1 VFTTEERKQMKPL
14 HERKEQ
20 QPLIWTH
27 AKTFQRAFELRT
39 AEDVYA
45 TLCWEQDWRS
55 PARAEVA
62 GDGWTFQRSGEN
74 HPYIL
79 VSRPGRAVEVARLDL
94 TGPGTALLACR
105 EGQNYHWEYGTD
117 EAGSVF
123 GAWKSA
129 EGQPILTF
137 QAVSMLTADMGVA
150 IASTWHDLPELSLL
164 ITLGWYL
171 TRIHTEDDGR
181 TTSGLFDGE

>member
-1 VFTTEERKQMKPL
+1 MKPL

-79 VSRPGRAVEVARLDL
+79 VSRPGRAVEV
-94 TGPGTALLACR
+94 
-105 EGQNYHWEYGTD
+105 
-117 EAGSVF
+117 
-123 GAWKSA
+123 
-129 EGQPILTF
+129 
-137 QAVSMLTADMGVA
+137 
-150 IASTWHDLPELSLL
+150 
-164 ITLGWYL
+164 
-171 TRIHTEDDGR
+171 
-181 TTSGLFDGE
+181 

>member
-1 VFTTEERKQMKPL
+1 MFTTEERKQMKPL
-14 HERKEQ
+14 HKRKEQ

-45 TLCWEQDWRS
+45 TLCWEQDWHS

-74 HPYIL
+74 HPSIL

-117 EAGSVF
+117 EAGS
-123 GAWKSA
+123 
-129 EGQPILTF
+129 
-137 QAVSMLTADMGVA
+137 
-150 IASTWHDLPELSLL
+150 LPELSLL

-171 TRIHTEDDGR
+171 TRIHAEDDGR
-181 TTSGLFDGE
+181 TTSGLFEGE